1 MSVIAL
7 RTDDSPI
14 TPAGDLPPDFAD
26 FWILWPKRVA
36 KSEARQ
42 MWLKLTDSERVEAL
56 TGLADWLPVWSFQAR
71 EREDFYDFLPNPDRW
86 LRRARWED
94 EIPERFRRRSGNGNG
109 AAACQAVSGE
119 AVADS
124 GPRIIPEH
132 VRALIAKIK
141 AQGKR

>member
-1 MSVIAL
+1 MSVVPL
-7 RTDDSPI
+7 RVEDSPNVS
-14 TPAGDLPPDFAD
+14 GELPPDFAD

-56 TGLADWLPVWSFQAR
+56 TGLADWLPVWSYQAR

-94 EIPERFRRRSGNGNG
+94 EIPERFRRSTGNGNG
-109 AAACQAVSGE
+109 AAACQAGSGE
-119 AVADS
+119 AQAAPV
-124 GPRIIPEH
+124 GPRVVPES
-132 VRALIAKIK
+132 VKALIAKMK